1 MSKESTVRVAS
12 PPNLF
17 TDWAA
22 IIDPSENTLFSDA
35 WGATPVRT
43 DGASVQH
50 VFTTNR
56 AHVLTQAT
64 SGKRPTYRNGANGIG
79 GNPALEFTAAS
90 VQYLTNT
97 TIATLLAGNQPFLIA
112 SVYRYTGAAASTLFS
127 FSPVTYATEA
137 NEIWMRNIS
146 VGLNDR
152 LQQSRGTTGSL
163 QSGDSDNNATLYE
176 LEYDLRYMTA
186 YRDGRVM
193 GRIATAG
200 ESITP
205 ARFALGLRQINA
217 SETDPM
223 QGLIGWFGLRIG
235 TPPQGT
241 DRERLRR
248 HLARRFGAMN
258 VLGASL

>member
-1 MSKESTVRVAS
+1 VSKESTLRISS

-17 TDWAA
+17 ADWAA

-43 DGASVQH
+43 DGSSVQH

-64 SGKRPTYRNGANGIG
+64 AGERPVYRNSANGIG
-79 GNPALEFTAAS
+79 GQPALQFTAAS
-90 VQYLTNT
+90 TQHLLNT
-97 TIATLLAGNQPFLIA
+97 SIATLLAGNQPFLIS
-112 SVYRYTGAAASTLFS
+112 SVYRYTGSGASTLFS
-127 FSPVTYATEA
+127 FSPVTYASEV
-137 NEIWMRNIS
+137 NDLWMRNIS

-152 LQQSRGTTGSL
+152 LQQSRGATGNL

-176 LEYDLRYMTA
+176 LEYDLRYLTA

-193 GRIATAG
+193 GRVATAG

-205 ARFALGLRQINA
+205 ARFALGVRQINTSRA
-217 SETDPM
+217 DPM
-223 QGLIGWFGLRIG
+223 QGLIGWWGLRVG
-235 TPPQGT
+235 TVPQGLE
-241 DRERLRR
+241 RERVRR
-248 HLARRFGAMN
+248 ALARRFGALN